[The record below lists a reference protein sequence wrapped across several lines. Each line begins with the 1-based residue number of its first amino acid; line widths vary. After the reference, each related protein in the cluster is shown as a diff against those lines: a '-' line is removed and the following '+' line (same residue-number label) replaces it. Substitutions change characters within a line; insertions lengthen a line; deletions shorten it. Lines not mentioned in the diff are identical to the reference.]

1 MKRVK
6 DLLKCTL
13 KDKLWFLISSMLIIS
28 GIYIIGNI
36 FSGDFYNLKDLKFVV
51 INSFFVISLFCICSS
66 QYKDYK
72 LSSQLGFS
80 RTTFWKSKITE
91 LLIISVLATIYGV
104 IVLKVGNIGTGK
116 FTALVSSIA
125 IAVLV
130 GISTLFALVSLC
142 ALYHRLGKLLVF
154 VFLYFAIAIGLKFSR
169 YFQSTFGYLF
179 VKLFNSNFY
188 LAFFSAGIL
197 WIVIMFGCSFLFT
210 NRLQLKEK

>member
-1 MKRVK
+1 MKQVK
-6 DLLKCTL
+6 DLLKCTF
-13 KDKLWFLISSMLIIS
+13 KNKLWFLISSMLIIS
-28 GIYIIGNI
+28 GIYVVGNI
-36 FSGDFYNLKDLKFVV
+36 FTKDFYNLKDLKYVV

-80 RTTFWKSKITE
+80 RITFWKSKITE
-91 LLIISVLATIYGV
+91 LFIISVLATIYGV
-104 IVLKVGNIGTGK
+104 IALKVGNIGTGK
-116 FTALVSSIA
+116 FTALICSIA
-125 IAVLV
+125 IAVFI

-142 ALYHRLGKLLVF
+142 ALYRRLGKILVL
-154 VFLYFAIAIGLKFSR
+154 VFLYFVVAIGLKLSR
-169 YFQSTFGYLF
+169 YLQWTVGYLF

-210 NRLQLKEK
+210 SRLQLKEK